1 MVTIPEIISQLGYPW
16 IKTLNWKI
24 GTDVQRLYKA
34 DFGVLPEK
42 ALRPKTNP
50 CATGSHCIAIYPPDW
65 QVRIEEV
72 CHRYYGEAGL
82 TPTRSAS

>member
-16 IKTLNWKI
+16 IKALNWKI

-34 DFGVLPEK
+34 VFGVLPEK

-50 CATGSHCIAIYPPDW
+50 RASGSHCI
-65 QVRIEEV
+65 
-72 CHRYYGEAGL
+72 
-82 TPTRSAS
+82 